1 MKLKWKS
8 IPLNVKLTLYMT
20 LGLLFV
26 LATTTA
32 IIISTVAAQHEELA
46 YNQAVQMAQNYANEF
61 NGDMQSNQAIAKT
74 LAVSMTNHEF
84 VTRELVNNILEEQ
97 LIAHPQLIGT
107 YVGYEPN
114 AFDGQDE
121 LYVNTPGH
129 DSTGR
134 FIPYWNRI
142 NGPINLDPL
151 KFYDTLDY
159 YQGPK
164 KSKSDVLTEPYFYE
178 GVFIVSYVSP
188 IMRDGEFIGIAGVD
202 VSLNYLDDV
211 ISDVKA
217 FDTGY
222 AFMTGNTGILVS
234 HPFKKDW
241 IGKKTLYDFEIEEF
255 SKAAD
260 DIREGKSGQ
269 VETIDPNTGEPVVLF
284 YEPTKT
290 GSFSFILVVPKEEMF
305 AGVTAIS
312 NQLMVISFVAIFFM
326 AVVSYFISLSFTTPI
341 KKIVSNFKSITSDA
355 VNGKLD
361 SRADTNV
368 EIDFKEIP
376 IGLNMILDA
385 VIQPIHDTIRLANAL
400 AEGNLSERSN
410 LDVKGELKQFA
421 DTLDNLAESLD
432 IIIKDSNMVLT
443 AVQNND
449 FSRKVEVY
457 GEGDFRILTE
467 GIEKTRKTLSQ
478 MMDERER
485 SEEIRKKEIHHRIK
499 NNLQV
504 ISSLLDL
511 ESDKFDDENV
521 VGAFRESQN
530 RVISMALIHEELYR
544 SKDMESIDFSDYLVK
559 LVNDL
564 SSSYAIEKEK
574 IKINVDVDTI
584 YLDMDTAIPLGLM
597 ANELISNS
605 FKHAF
610 TNEKEGEIYVSL
622 DRHDNKFIFILGD
635 NGVGFPEEIN
645 FKQTDSLGLQLVT
658 TLAAQIGGNIELE
671 RENGTKFIIT
681 VNFENTVR

>member
-32 IIISTVAAQHEELA
+32 IIISTVATQHEELA

-142 NGPINLDPL
+142 NGPIDLDPL

-400 AEGNLSERSN
+400 AEGKLSERSN
-410 LDVKGELKQFA
+410 LNVKGELKQFA

-511 ESDKFDDENV
+511 ESEKFDDENV
-521 VGAFRESQN
+521 VEAFRESQN

-610 TNEKEGEIYVSL
+610 TNEKEGEIHVSL
-622 DRHDNKFIFILGD
+622 DRHDDKFIFILGD